1 MNIITLLYTVIL
13 ITIFIQNFNNQ
24 YNRGTT
30 MVIFRKASND
40 DTNTVINLYEE
51 LINAI
56 KNNEHTPQWEYGVYP
71 KDKNII
77 EAIENEELYVGVIDE
92 EIVSS
97 VVINHKANKGYENI
111 QWKID
116 EDYENVYVV
125 RLVAVKHGH
134 ENKGI
139 AQKMLKYVFDLAKEK
154 SIKSVRLSIIEN
166 NVPAERVYKKLAFEY
181 VDTISV
187 KADERGL
194 KTFNLYEKLI

>member
-1 MNIITLLYTVIL
+1 
-13 ITIFIQNFNNQ
+13 
-24 YNRGTT
+24 
-30 MVIFRKASND
+30 MVIFRKANND

-77 EAIENEELYVGVIDE
+77 EAIENEELYVGIIDE